1 MNLLAGTNSD
11 VGWELPE
18 CLDATAPGPPISFR
32 WWHIRLCGRTN
43 RCTIE
48 SRGIATATCGFTPRV
63 GALLHS
69 ETTDSSR
76 IGVRRAEGLH
86 MRSKF
91 KRILAVIGLTGL
103 LAAPAGAAWAEDPV
117 TIPSGTN
124 IVDNASVL
132 GGRKAEVQEAITK
145 LLEDHKYN
153 LYVVTV
159 DSFTN
164 PTDPAAW
171 AQEVATNKG
180 MGRADAILAIAEEG
194 KFYFALN
201 STSSIKSKQSAIS
214 QNAVTAN
221 LAGGKKDYAQ
231 AAIDTAAAI
240 GDAAGGGSG
249 NVPSE
254 NGAGT
259 AILVGTGVLAA
270 GGAGAYLYLRN
281 KRKKAGQASSA
292 SYGPQGAELDPLAS
306 LSVEELR
313 RKSGSL
319 LIEADDA
326 IKSSEQELMFAQ
338 AQYGDSAVG
347 NFTKALEEAKGHMS
361 ESFKLQQQLDDHIP
375 DTEEQQRSWLGE
387 IIRRSEAALASL
399 QEQKADFDS
408 LRELEKNAP
417 QALAT
422 VKAGAREA
430 DAKIANAEQSLTTLR
445 SKYADSALVQVAD
458 NITQAKERL
467 AFVQN
472 ATATAEQKLAEGE
485 ASLAAVAVRAS
496 EESLHQTNVLL
507 DAISKVS
514 TSLDEARN
522 GLEAAVVDTSQDLAQ
537 ARAMIQS
544 GAHPELAGPVAGVE
558 SALGQVKAEIQG
570 GKIDPIATLQRVETA
585 HQALDQALTGIRDQ
599 QEQARRAQASLQQT
613 IMSAQAQISAT
624 SDYITARRGGVGTEA
639 RTRLAESQR
648 NLDYALSIS
657 RNDPVTAL
665 TYAQQA
671 HALAAQAAHLAQA
684 DVDNFGGY
692 ANQGYG
698 GGGMFG
704 GGGGG
709 GLGGAILGGILINSI
724 LNGGSGGG
732 WGGGHSDGGGW
743 GGDGGG
749 GGDFGGGDFGGGDS
763 GSF

>member
-1 MNLLAGTNSD
+1 
-11 VGWELPE
+11 
-18 CLDATAPGPPISFR
+18 
-32 WWHIRLCGRTN
+32 
-43 RCTIE
+43 
-48 SRGIATATCGFTPRV
+48 
-63 GALLHS
+63 
-69 ETTDSSR
+69 
-76 IGVRRAEGLH
+76 

-103 LAAPAGAAWAEDPV
+103 LAVPAGAAWAEDPV

-124 IVDNASVL
+124 IVDNANVL
-132 GGRKAEVQEAITK
+132 GSRKGEVQDAIAK
-145 LLEDHKYN
+145 LLKDEKYN

-159 DSFTN
+159 NTFTN
-164 PTDPAAW
+164 PTLPADW
-171 AQEVATNKG
+171 AAAVAKNKG
-180 MGRADAILAIAEEG
+180 MGRSDAILAIAKDDG
-194 KFYFALN
+194 KFSFVLN
-201 STSSIKSKQSAIS
+201 SASPIKSKQGAIS

-221 LAGGKKDYAQ
+221 LAGGKKDFAQ
-231 AAIDTAAAI
+231 AAIDTALAI

-249 NVPSE
+249 NVPSD

-259 AILVGTGVLAA
+259 SVLVGTGVVIA
-270 GGAGAYLYLRN
+270 GGAGAYLYFRN
-281 KRKKAGQASSA
+281 KRKKAAQASSA
-292 SYGPQGAELDPLAS
+292 GYGPQGAELDPLAS

-313 RKSGSL
+313 RRSGSL

-326 IKSSEQELMFAQ
+326 IKSSEQELGFAQ
-338 AQYGDSAVG
+338 AQYGDAAVG
-347 NFTKALEEAKGHMS
+347 NFTKALADAKAHMT

-375 DTEEQQRSWLGE
+375 DTEEQQRSWYGE
-387 IIRRSEAALASL
+387 IIRRSEAALGSL

-417 QALAT
+417 QALAA
-422 VKAGAREA
+422 VSAGAREA
-430 DAKIANAEQSLTTLR
+430 EAKIATAEQSLTALR
-445 SKYADSALVQVAD
+445 AKYADSALVQVAD

-472 ATATAEQKLAEGE
+472 ATATAQEKLTAGEG
-485 ASLAAVAVRAS
+485 SLAAVAVRAS

-507 DAISKVS
+507 DAITKVS
-514 TSLDEARN
+514 ASLDEARN
-522 GLEAAVVDTSQDLAQ
+522 GLESAVVDTSQDLAQ
-537 ARAMIQS
+537 AKAMIQS
-544 GAHPELAGPVAGVE
+544 GEHPELAGPVAGVE
-558 SALGQVKAEIQG
+558 AALGQVKAEIQG

-585 HQALDQALTGIRDQ
+585 HQALDQSLTGIRNQ
-599 QEQARRAQASLQQT
+599 QDQARRAQASLQQT

-639 RTRLAESQR
+639 RTRLAEAQR

-671 HALAAQAAHLAQA
+671 HALAAQAAQLAQA

-692 ANQGYG
+692 ANQGFG

-704 GGGGG
+704 GRGGGGG
-709 GLGGAILGGILINSI
+709 GLGGAILGGILINPI
-724 LNGGSGGG
+724 LMGGGGG

-743 GGDGGG
+743 GDGGGFG

>member
-1 MNLLAGTNSD
+1 
-11 VGWELPE
+11 
-18 CLDATAPGPPISFR
+18 
-32 WWHIRLCGRTN
+32 
-43 RCTIE
+43 
-48 SRGIATATCGFTPRV
+48 
-63 GALLHS
+63 
-69 ETTDSSR
+69 
-76 IGVRRAEGLH
+76 

-103 LAAPAGAAWAEDPV
+103 LAVPAGAAWAEPPV
-117 TIPSGTN
+117 SIPSGTN
-124 IVDNASVL
+124 IVDNANVL
-132 GGRKAEVQEAITK
+132 GGRKGEVQNAIQT
-145 LLEDHKYN
+145 LLKDHKYN

-159 DSFTN
+159 NSFDN
-164 PTDPAAW
+164 PSKPEDWGKA
-171 AQEVATNKG
+171 VATQKS
-180 MGRADAILAIAEEG
+180 MGKADVLLAISTAG
-194 KFYFALN
+194 QFYFA
-201 STSSIKSKQSAIS
+201 TDASSAIRSKQSNIS

-249 NVPSE
+249 NVPSG
-254 NGAGT
+254 NGAG
-259 AILVGTGVLAA
+259 ASVLVGTGVVVA
-270 GGAGAYLYLRN
+270 GGAGAYLYFRN
-281 KRKKAGQASSA
+281 KRKKAAQASSA

-306 LSVEELR
+306 LSIEELR
-313 RKSGSL
+313 LKSGPL
-319 LIEADDA
+319 IIEADDA
-326 IKSSEQELMFAQ
+326 IKSSEQELGFAQ
-338 AQYGDSAVG
+338 AQYGDAAVG
-347 NFTKALEEAKGHMS
+347 NFTKALAEAKAHMS

-375 DTEEQQRSWLGE
+375 DTEEQQRSWYGE

-417 QALAT
+417 QALAA
-422 VKAGAREA
+422 VSAGAREA
-430 DAKIANAEQSLTTLR
+430 DAKIATAEQSLTALR
-445 SKYADSALVQVAD
+445 AKYADSALVQVAD

-472 ATATAEQKLAEGE
+472 ATATAEEKLTAGEG
-485 ASLAAVAVRAS
+485 SLAAVAVRAS

-507 DAISKVS
+507 DAIAKVS
-514 TSLDEARN
+514 ASLDEARN
-522 GLEAAVVDTSQDLAQ
+522 GLEAAVVETSQDLAQ

-544 GAHPELAGPVAGVE
+544 GEHPELAGPVAGVE
-558 SALGQVKAEIQG
+558 AALGQVKAEIQG

-585 HQALDQALTGIRDQ
+585 HQALDQSLTGIRNQ
-599 QEQARRAQASLQQT
+599 QDQARRAQASLQQT

-671 HALAAQAAHLAQA
+671 HALAAQAAQLAQS

-692 ANQGYG
+692 ANQGF

-704 GGGGG
+704 GRGGGG

-724 LNGGSGGG
+724 LNGGGGGG

-743 GGDGGG
+743 GDGGGFG

>member
-1 MNLLAGTNSD
+1 MLSVTAGSAWT
-11 VGWELPE
+11 
-18 CLDATAPGPPISFR
+18 
-32 WWHIRLCGRTN
+32 GRG
-43 RCTIE
+43 
-48 SRGIATATCGFTPRV
+48 S
-63 GALLHS
+63 
-69 ETTDSSR
+69 
-76 IGVRRAEGLH
+76 AEGLH
-86 MRSKF
+86 MRSNY
-91 KRILAVIGLTGL
+91 RRVLAVIGLAGL
-103 LAAPAGAAWAEDPV
+103 LALPATAAWAEPPV
-117 TIPSGTN
+117 PIPSGQN
-124 IVDNASVL
+124 IVDNAKVL
-132 GGRKAEVQEAITK
+132 GGREGEVREAIKK

-159 DSFTN
+159 SSFE
-164 PTDPAAW
+164 DPSDPKAW
-171 AQEVATNKG
+171 GKRVAEQKQ
-180 MGRADAILAIAEEG
+180 MGKADVLLAISTAG
-194 KFYFALN
+194 QYYF
-201 STSSIKSKQSAIS
+201 SPDSGSAIYPKTS
-214 QNAVTAN
+214 NITQNAIAVN
-221 LAGGKKDYAQ
+221 LGAGKKDYAQ
-231 AAIDTAAAI
+231 AAIDTARAV

-249 NVPSE
+249 TVPSGD
-254 NGAGT
+254 GAGT
-259 AILVGTGVLAA
+259 AVLVGTGVVAA
-270 GGAGAYLYLRN
+270 GGVGTYLYLRN
-281 KRKKAGQASSA
+281 RRKKASQASSA

-306 LSVEELR
+306 LTVEELR

-326 IKSSEQELMFAQ
+326 IKSSEQELGFAE
-338 AQYGDSAVG
+338 AQYGESAVG
-347 NFTKALEEAKGHMS
+347 NFTKALQDAKGHMS

-375 DTEEQQRSWLGE
+375 DTEEQQRTWLGE

-399 QEQKADFDS
+399 REQKADFDS
-408 LRELEKNAP
+408 LRELEKTAP
-417 QALAT
+417 QALAA
-422 VKAGAREA
+422 VNAGAREA
-430 DAKIANAEQSLTTLR
+430 EAKIANSEQTLAGLR
-445 SKYADSALVQVAD
+445 AKYADSALVQVSD

-472 ATATAEQKLAEGE
+472 ATETAQEKLGVGEG
-485 ASLAAVAVRAS
+485 SLAAVAVRAA
-496 EESLHQTNVLL
+496 EEGLHQTNVLI

-514 TSLDEARN
+514 GSLDEARN
-522 GLEAAVVDTSQDLAQ
+522 GLEAAVVDISQDLAQ
-537 ARAMIQS
+537 AKAMIQQ
-544 GAHPELAGPVAGVE
+544 GAHSELAGPVARVE
-558 SALGQVKAEIQG
+558 ASLAQVKEEIQG
-570 GKIDPIATLQRVETA
+570 GKIDPIATLERVEAA
-585 HQALDQALTGIRDQ
+585 HQSLDQSLSGIRDQ

-639 RTRLAESQR
+639 RTRLAEAQR

-671 HALAAQAAHLAQA
+671 HALAAQAAQLAQT
-684 DVDNFGGY
+684 DVDHFGGY

-724 LNGGSGGG
+724 LNGGGGG

-743 GGDGGG
+743 GGDSG

>member
-1 MNLLAGTNSD
+1 
-11 VGWELPE
+11 
-18 CLDATAPGPPISFR
+18 
-32 WWHIRLCGRTN
+32 
-43 RCTIE
+43 
-48 SRGIATATCGFTPRV
+48 
-63 GALLHS
+63 
-69 ETTDSSR
+69 
-76 IGVRRAEGLH
+76 

-103 LAAPAGAAWAEDPV
+103 LAVPAAAAWAEDPV
-117 TIPSGTN
+117 TLDPASK
-124 IVDNASVL
+124 IVDSAGVL
-132 GGRKAEVQEAITK
+132 GSQKGEVQEAIKK
-145 LLEDHKYN
+145 LGTDHATV
-153 LYVVTV
+153 LHVVTV
-159 DSFTN
+159 KRFEN
-164 PTDPAAW
+164 PADREAWTDAVAEKASLGPNALIFA
-171 AQEVATNKG
+171 VATDTRQYVLNKG
-180 MGRADAILAIAEEG
+180 GSKITAAQLE
-194 KFYFALN
+194 N
-201 STSSIKSKQSAIS
+201 VKSKAIGP
-214 QNAVTAN
+214 QLAN
-221 LAGGKKDYAQ
+221 DNYAQ
-231 AAIDTAAAI
+231 AAINAAAAI

-249 NVPSE
+249 NVPSGD
-254 NGAGT
+254 GAG
-259 AILVGTGVLAA
+259 AAVLVGTGVVAA
-270 GGAGAYLYLRN
+270 GGAGAYLYFRN
-281 KRKKAGQASSA
+281 KRKKAAAQASSA
-292 SYGPQGAELDPLAS
+292 SYGPQGAEVDPLVS

-347 NFTKALEEAKGHMS
+347 NFTKALEEAKGHMT

-375 DTEEQQRSWLGE
+375 DTEEQQRTWLGE

-417 QALAT
+417 RALAA
-422 VKAGAREA
+422 VNVGAREA
-430 DAKIANAEQSLTTLR
+430 DSKISSAEQSLTALR
-445 SKYADSALVQVAD
+445 AKYAESALAQVSD
-458 NITQAKERL
+458 NILQAKERL

-472 ATATAEQKLAEGE
+472 ASATAEQKLAEGE
-485 ASLAAVAVRAS
+485 GSLAAVAVRAA
-496 EESLHQTNVLL
+496 EESLHQTNVLI
-507 DAISKVS
+507 DAIAKVS
-514 TSLDEARN
+514 SSLDEARS

-544 GAHPELAGPVAGVE
+544 GAHPELAGPVAAVE
-558 SALGQVKAEIQG
+558 AALAQVKSEIQG

-585 HQALDQALTGIRDQ
+585 HQSLDQSLSGIRDQ

-648 NLDYALSIS
+648 NLDYALSIA
-657 RNDPVTAL
+657 RTDPVTAL

-671 HALAAQAAHLAQA
+671 HALAAQAAQLAQA
-684 DVDNFGGY
+684 DVDHFDGY

-698 GGGMFG
+698 RGGMF

-724 LNGGSGGG
+724 LNGGGGGG

-743 GGDGGG
+743 GGGDFGGGGDVGGWGGDSGG
-749 GGDFGGGDFGGGDS
+749 GGDF
-763 GSF
+763 

>member
-1 MNLLAGTNSD
+1 
-11 VGWELPE
+11 
-18 CLDATAPGPPISFR
+18 
-32 WWHIRLCGRTN
+32 
-43 RCTIE
+43 
-48 SRGIATATCGFTPRV
+48 
-63 GALLHS
+63 
-69 ETTDSSR
+69 
-76 IGVRRAEGLH
+76 

-103 LAAPAGAAWAEDPV
+103 LAVPAGAAWAEDPV
-117 TIPSGTN
+117 TLDPATK
-124 IVDNASVL
+124 IVDSAGVL
-132 GGRKAEVQEAITK
+132 GGDKSEVEAAIKK
-145 LLEDHKYN
+145 LGTDHATV
-153 LYVVTV
+153 LHVVTV
-159 DSFTN
+159 KKFEN
-164 PTDPAAW
+164 PTDREAW
-171 AQEVATNKG
+171 TDEVAKKAGLGPNALILAVATDTRQYILNKG
-180 MGRADAILAIAEEG
+180 GSKITAAQVE
-194 KFYFALN
+194 N
-201 STSSIKSKQSAIS
+201 IKSSAIGP
-214 QNAVTAN
+214 QLAN
-221 LAGGKKDYAQ
+221 GDYAQ
-231 AAIDTAAAI
+231 AAVNAAEAI

-249 NVPSE
+249 NLPSG

-259 AILVGTGVLAA
+259 AVLVGTGVVAA
-270 GGAGAYLYLRN
+270 GGAGAYLYFRN
-281 KRKKAGQASSA
+281 KRKKAAGQAA
-292 SYGPQGAELDPLAS
+292 TGSYGPQGAELDPLAS

-347 NFTKALEEAKGHMS
+347 NFTKALDEAKGHMT

-375 DTEEQQRSWLGE
+375 DTEEQQRTWLGE

-417 QALAT
+417 QALAA
-422 VKAGAREA
+422 VNAGAREA
-430 DAKIANAEQSLTTLR
+430 DAKIASAEQSLGTLR
-445 SKYADSALVQVAD
+445 AKYAESALTQVSD
-458 NITQAKERL
+458 NILQAKERL

-472 ATATAEQKLAEGE
+472 ATATAQQKLGEGE
-485 ASLAAVAVRAS
+485 GSLAAVAVRAA

-514 TSLDEARN
+514 SNLDEARN
-522 GLEAAVVDTSQDLAQ
+522 SLEAAVADTSQDLAQ
-537 ARAMIQS
+537 ARAIIQS

-558 SALGQVKAEIQG
+558 AALGQVKAEMQG

-585 HQALDQALTGIRDQ
+585 HQSLDQALTGIRDQ

-648 NLDYALSIS
+648 NLDYALSIA
-657 RNDPVTAL
+657 RTDPVTAL

-671 HALAAQAAHLAQA
+671 HALAAQAAQLAQA
-684 DVDNFGGY
+684 DVDHFDGY

-698 GGGMFG
+698 RGGMFG

-724 LNGGSGGG
+724 LNGGGGGG

-743 GGDGGG
+743 GGDSGGFGGDMGGWGGDSGG
-749 GGDFGGGDFGGGDS
+749 GGDF
-763 GSF
+763 

>member
-1 MNLLAGTNSD
+1 
-11 VGWELPE
+11 
-18 CLDATAPGPPISFR
+18 
-32 WWHIRLCGRTN
+32 
-43 RCTIE
+43 
-48 SRGIATATCGFTPRV
+48 
-63 GALLHS
+63 
-69 ETTDSSR
+69 
-76 IGVRRAEGLH
+76 

-103 LAAPAGAAWAEDPV
+103 LAVPAGAAWAEDPV

-124 IVDNASVL
+124 IVDNAKVL
-132 GGRKAEVQEAITK
+132 GGRTGEVQEAISK
-145 LLEDHKYN
+145 LLKDDKYN

-159 DSFTN
+159 DRFTN
-164 PTDPAAW
+164 PTVPADW
-171 AQEVATNKG
+171 AAAAATKKG
-180 MGRADAILAIAEEG
+180 MGRSDAILAIAKEDG
-194 KFYFALN
+194 KFSFVLN
-201 STSSIKSKQSAIS
+201 SASPIKSKQGAIS

-221 LAGGKKDYAQ
+221 LAGGNPDFAQ

-240 GDAAGGGSG
+240 GDAARGGSG

-254 NGAGT
+254 NGAG
-259 AILVGTGVLAA
+259 AAVLVGTGVVAA
-270 GGAGAYLYLRN
+270 GGAGAYLYFRN
-281 KRKKAGQASSA
+281 KRKKAAAQASSA
-292 SYGPQGAELDPLAS
+292 SYGPQGAEVDPLAS
-306 LSVEELR
+306 HTIEELR

-347 NFTKALEEAKGHMS
+347 NFTKALDEAKGHMT

-375 DTEEQQRSWLGE
+375 DTEEQQRAWLGE

-417 QALAT
+417 RALAA
-422 VKAGAREA
+422 VNAGAREA
-430 DAKIANAEQSLTTLR
+430 DAKIASAEQSLMALR
-445 SKYADSALVQVAD
+445 GKYAESALTQVSD
-458 NITQAKERL
+458 NILQAKERL

-472 ATATAEQKLAEGE
+472 ASVTAEQKLGEGE
-485 ASLAAVAVRAS
+485 GSLAAVAVRAA

-507 DAISKVS
+507 DAISKRS
-514 TSLDEARN
+514 SSLDEARN

-544 GAHPELAGPVAGVE
+544 GTHSELAGPVAAVE
-558 SALGQVKAEIQG
+558 AALAQVKAEIQG

-585 HQALDQALTGIRDQ
+585 HQSLDQALSGVRDQ

-648 NLDYALSIS
+648 NLDYALSIA
-657 RNDPVTAL
+657 RTDPVTAL

-671 HALAAQAAHLAQA
+671 HALAAQAAQLAQA
-684 DVDNFGGY
+684 DVDHFDGY

-698 GGGMFG
+698 RGGMFG

-724 LNGGSGGG
+724 LNGGGGGG
-732 WGGGHSDGGGW
+732 WGGGHSDGGG
-743 GGDGGG
+743 DFG

>member
-1 MNLLAGTNSD
+1 MLK
-11 VGWELPE
+11 
-18 CLDATAPGPPISFR
+18 
-32 WWHIRLCGRTN
+32 
-43 RCTIE
+43 
-48 SRGIATATCGFTPRV
+48 RV
-63 GALLHS
+63 
-69 ETTDSSR
+69 
-76 IGVRRAEGLH
+76 
-86 MRSKF
+86 
-91 KRILAVIGLTGL
+91 LAVIGLTGM
-103 LAAPAGAAWAEDPV
+103 LAFPAAAAWAEDPV
-117 TIPSGTN
+117 PIPSGQN
-124 IVDNASVL
+124 IVDKANVL
-132 GGRKAEVQEAITK
+132 GSRKGEVQDAIQK
-145 LLEDHKYN
+145 LLKDHKYN

-159 DSFTN
+159 NSFEN
-164 PTDPAAW
+164 PAKPADWGKA
-171 AQEVATNKG
+171 VAEQKG
-180 MGRADAILAIAEEG
+180 MGRADVLLAISTAG
-194 KFYFALN
+194 QYYFAPN
-201 STSSIKSKQSAIS
+201 SASAIASKAGAIS
-214 QNAVTAN
+214 QNAVAAN

-231 AAIDTAAAI
+231 AAIDTAAAV

-249 NVPSE
+249 TVPSGG
-254 NGAGT
+254 GAGT
-259 AILVGTGVLAA
+259 AVLVGAGVLAA
-270 GGAGAYLYLRN
+270 GGAGTYLYLRN
-281 KRKKAGQASSA
+281 RRKKAQASSA

-306 LSVEELR
+306 LSVDELR
-313 RKSGSL
+313 KKSGSL

-326 IKSSEQELMFAQ
+326 IKSSEQELGFAE
-338 AQYGDSAVG
+338 AQYGESAVG
-347 NFTKALEEAKGHMS
+347 NFTRALQEAKGHMS

-387 IIRRSEAALASL
+387 IIRRSEAALSSL

-417 QALAT
+417 QALAA
-422 VKAGAREA
+422 VNAEAVDA
-430 DAKIANAEQSLTTLR
+430 DAKIAKAEQTLAELR
-445 SKYADSALVQVAD
+445 GKYADSALVQVAD

-472 ATATAEQKLAEGE
+472 AGATAHEKLETGEG
-485 ASLAAVAVRAS
+485 SLAAVAVRAA

-507 DAISKVS
+507 GAISKVAG
-514 TSLDEARN
+514 SLDEARQ
-522 GLEAAVVDTSQDLAQ
+522 GLESAVVDTSQDLAQ
-537 ARAMIQS
+537 AKAMIQT
-544 GAHPELAGPVAGVE
+544 GEHPELSGPVAGVE
-558 SALGQVKAEIQG
+558 AALAQVKSEIQG
-570 GKIDPIATLQRVETA
+570 GRIDPIATLERVESA
-585 HQALDQALTGIRDQ
+585 HRTLDQALSGIRDQ

-639 RTRLAESQR
+639 RTRLAEAQR

-671 HALAAQAAHLAQA
+671 HALAAQAAQLAQS
-684 DVDNFGGY
+684 DVDSFGGY

-698 GGGMFG
+698 RNSMFG

-732 WGGGHSDGGGW
+732 WGGGHSDGGDGGGW
-743 GGDGGG
+743 GGDSGGGFG

>member
-1 MNLLAGTNSD
+1 MLK
-11 VGWELPE
+11 
-18 CLDATAPGPPISFR
+18 
-32 WWHIRLCGRTN
+32 
-43 RCTIE
+43 
-48 SRGIATATCGFTPRV
+48 RV
-63 GALLHS
+63 
-69 ETTDSSR
+69 
-76 IGVRRAEGLH
+76 
-86 MRSKF
+86 
-91 KRILAVIGLTGL
+91 LAVIGLTAM
-103 LAAPAGAAWAEDPV
+103 LAAPAAAAWAEDPV
-117 TIPSGTN
+117 TIPSGQN
-124 IVDNASVL
+124 IVDDANVL
-132 GGRKAEVQEAITK
+132 GSRKGEVEDSIQK
-145 LLEDHKYN
+145 LLKDHKYN

-159 DSFTN
+159 KSFEN
-164 PTDPAAW
+164 PADGKSWGQA
-171 AQEVATNKG
+171 VATKKG
-180 MGRADAILAIAEEG
+180 MGRADVLLAISTDG
-194 KFYFALN
+194 HYYFAPN
-201 STSSIKSKQSAIS
+201 SASSIASKTGNIT
-214 QNAVTAN
+214 QNAIAAN
-221 LAGGKKDYAQ
+221 LGGGKRDFAQ
-231 AAIDTAAAI
+231 AAIDTAGAI

-249 NVPSE
+249 TVPSGA
-254 NGAGT
+254 GAGT
-259 AILVGTGVLAA
+259 AVLVGAGVVAA
-270 GGAGAYLYLRN
+270 GGAGTYLYLRN
-281 KRKKAGQASSA
+281 RRKKAGQASSA
-292 SYGPQGAELDPLAS
+292 SYGPQGAELDPLAGMS
-306 LSVEELR
+306 IEDLR

-326 IKSSEQELMFAQ
+326 IKSSEQELGFAE
-338 AQYGDSAVG
+338 AQYGEAAVG
-347 NFTKALEEAKGHMS
+347 NFTKALQEAKAHMS

-417 QALAT
+417 QALAA
-422 VKAGAREA
+422 VDAGAADA
-430 DAKIANAEQSLTTLR
+430 DAKIARADLTLAELR
-445 SKYADSALVQVAD
+445 GKYADSALAQVSD
-458 NITQAKERL
+458 NIGQAKERL

-472 ATATAEQKLAEGE
+472 ASAAAREKLAGGEG
-485 ASLAAVAVRAS
+485 SLAAVAVRAS

-507 DAISKVS
+507 DAISKVAGNLES
-514 TSLDEARN
+514 ARQ
-522 GLEAAVVDTSQDLAQ
+522 GLKSAVVDTSQDLAQ

-544 GAHPELAGPVAGVE
+544 GAHPELEGPVAGVE
-558 SALGQVKAEIQG
+558 AALARVKSEIQS
-570 GKIDPIATLQRVETA
+570 GKIDPIATLERVESA
-585 HQALDQALTGIRDQ
+585 HQALDQALGGIRDQ

-639 RTRLAESQR
+639 RTRLAEAQR

-671 HALAAQAAHLAQA
+671 HALAAQAAQLAQS
-684 DVDNFGGY
+684 DVDSFGY

-698 GGGMFG
+698 QGYGRGGMFG

-732 WGGGHSDGGGW
+732 WGGGHGDGGGW
-743 GGDGGG
+743 GGDSGGFGGDFG

>member
-1 MNLLAGTNSD
+1 
-11 VGWELPE
+11 
-18 CLDATAPGPPISFR
+18 
-32 WWHIRLCGRTN
+32 
-43 RCTIE
+43 
-48 SRGIATATCGFTPRV
+48 
-63 GALLHS
+63 
-69 ETTDSSR
+69 
-76 IGVRRAEGLH
+76 

-103 LAAPAGAAWAEDPV
+103 LAVPAGAAWAEDPV
-117 TIPSGTN
+117 PIPSGQN
-124 IVDNASVL
+124 VVDNANVL
-132 GGRKAEVQEAITK
+132 GSRKGEVQEAIQK
-145 LLEDHKYN
+145 LLKDDKYN

-159 DSFTN
+159 DRFTN
-164 PTDPAAW
+164 PTVPAEW
-171 AQEVATNKG
+171 AAAVATKKG
-180 MGRADAILAIAEEG
+180 MGRSDAILAIAKDDG
-194 KFYFALN
+194 KFSFVLN
-201 STSSIKSKQSAIS
+201 SASPIKSKQGAIS

-221 LAGGKKDYAQ
+221 LAGGNPDFAQ

-240 GDAAGGGSG
+240 GDAARGGSG
-249 NVPSE
+249 DVPSGD
-254 NGAGT
+254 GAG
-259 AILVGTGVLAA
+259 AAVLVGTGVVAA
-270 GGAGAYLYLRN
+270 GGAGAYLYFRN
-281 KRKKAGQASSA
+281 RRKKAAAAQSSSA
-292 SYGPQGAELDPLAS
+292 SYGPQGGEVDPLAS

-347 NFTKALEEAKGHMS
+347 NFTKALDEAKAHMT

-375 DTEEQQRSWLGE
+375 DTEEQQRTWLGE

-417 QALAT
+417 QALAR
-422 VKAGAREA
+422 VNAGAREA
-430 DAKIANAEQSLTTLR
+430 DAKISSAEASLTALR
-445 SKYADSALVQVAD
+445 AKYAETALAQVSD
-458 NITQAKERL
+458 NILQAKERL

-472 ATATAEQKLAEGE
+472 ASVTAEQKLGEGE
-485 ASLAAVAVRAS
+485 GSMAAVAVRAA

-514 TSLDEARN
+514 SSLDEARN
-522 GLEAAVVDTSQDLAQ
+522 GLESAVVDTSQDLAQ

-558 SALGQVKAEIQG
+558 ATLAQVKSDIQG

-585 HQALDQALTGIRDQ
+585 HQSLDQALSGIRDQ
-599 QEQARRAQASLQQT
+599 QEQSRRAQASLQQT

-648 NLDYALSIS
+648 NLDYALSIA
-657 RNDPVTAL
+657 RTDPVTAL

-671 HALAAQAAHLAQA
+671 HALAAQAAQLAQA
-684 DVDNFGGY
+684 DVDHFDGY

-698 GGGMFG
+698 RGGMFG

-724 LNGGSGGG
+724 LNGGGGGG

-743 GGDGGG
+743 GGGGG

>member
-1 MNLLAGTNSD
+1 
-11 VGWELPE
+11 
-18 CLDATAPGPPISFR
+18 
-32 WWHIRLCGRTN
+32 
-43 RCTIE
+43 
-48 SRGIATATCGFTPRV
+48 
-63 GALLHS
+63 
-69 ETTDSSR
+69 
-76 IGVRRAEGLH
+76 
-86 MRSKF
+86 MRSNF
-91 KRILAVIGLTGL
+91 KRLLAVIGLAGL
-103 LAAPAGAAWAEDPV
+103 LAVPATSAWANDPV

-124 IVDNASVL
+124 IVDNANVL
-132 GGRKAEVQEAITK
+132 GGRKAEVQEAIQK
-145 LLEDHKYN
+145 LLKDHKYN

-164 PTDPAAW
+164 PADPAAW
-171 AQEVATNKG
+171 AQEVATKKS
-180 MGRADAILAIAEEG
+180 MGRADAVLAIATEG
-194 KFYFALN
+194 KFSFTLN
-201 STSSIKSKQSAIS
+201 SASPIKSKQSNIS

-231 AAIDTAAAI
+231 AAIDTAGAI

-249 NVPSE
+249 NVPSGD
-254 NGAGT
+254 GAG
-259 AILVGTGVLAA
+259 AAVLVGTGVVVA

-281 KRKKAGQASSA
+281 RRKKAAVASSA

-306 LSVEELR
+306 LSVDELR
-313 RKSGSL
+313 KKSGSL
-319 LIEADDA
+319 LIEADNA
-326 IKSSEQELMFAQ
+326 INSSEQELGFAQ
-338 AQYGDSAVG
+338 AQYGDAAVG
-347 NFTKALEEAKGHMS
+347 NFTKALQEAKGHMS

-417 QALAT
+417 QALAA
-422 VKAGAREA
+422 VNAGAQEA
-430 DAKIANAEQSLTTLR
+430 DARIATAEQTLTTLR
-445 SKYADSALVQVAD
+445 AKYADSALVQVSD
-458 NITQAKERL
+458 NIGQAKERL

-472 ATATAEQKLAEGE
+472 ASSTARDKLAAGEG
-485 ASLAAVAVRAS
+485 SLAAVAVRAA
-496 EESLHQTNVLL
+496 EESLHQTKVLL
-507 DAISKVS
+507 EAITKVS
-514 TSLDEARN
+514 GNLDEARN
-522 GLEAAVVDTSQDLAQ
+522 SLEAAVVDTSQDLAQ
-537 ARAMIQS
+537 AKAMIQS

-558 SALGQVKAEIQG
+558 AALAQVKAEIQG
-570 GKIDPIATLQRVETA
+570 GKIDPIATLERVETA
-585 HQALDQALTGIRDQ
+585 HQSLDQSLTGIRDQ

-639 RTRLAESQR
+639 RTRLAEAQR

-671 HALAAQAAHLAQA
+671 HALAAQAAQLAQG
-684 DVDNFGGY
+684 DVDSFGY

-698 GGGMFG
+698 RGGMFG

-743 GGDGGG
+743 GGGDFGGG

>member
-1 MNLLAGTNSD
+1 
-11 VGWELPE
+11 
-18 CLDATAPGPPISFR
+18 
-32 WWHIRLCGRTN
+32 
-43 RCTIE
+43 
-48 SRGIATATCGFTPRV
+48 
-63 GALLHS
+63 
-69 ETTDSSR
+69 
-76 IGVRRAEGLH
+76 
-86 MRSKF
+86 MRSML
-91 KRILAVIGLTGL
+91 KRVLAVIGLTGM
-103 LAAPAGAAWAEDPV
+103 LAFPAAAAWAEDPV
-117 TIPSGTN
+117 TIPSGQN
-124 IVDNASVL
+124 IVDDANVL
-132 GGRKAEVQEAITK
+132 GSRKGEVQDAIQK
-145 LLEDHKYN
+145 LLKDHKYN

-159 DSFTN
+159 KSFEN
-164 PTDPAAW
+164 PSKPADWGKA
-171 AQEVATNKG
+171 VAEQKG
-180 MGRADAILAIAEEG
+180 MGRADVLLAISTAG
-194 KFYFALN
+194 QYYFAPN
-201 STSSIKSKQSAIS
+201 SASAIASKTGAIS
-214 QNAVTAN
+214 QNAVAAN
-221 LAGGKKDYAQ
+221 LAGGKKDYVQ
-231 AAIDTAAAI
+231 AAIDTAAAV

-249 NVPSE
+249 TVPSGG
-254 NGAGT
+254 GAGT
-259 AILVGTGVLAA
+259 AVLVGAGVLAA
-270 GGAGAYLYLRN
+270 GGAGTYLYLRN
-281 KRKKAGQASSA
+281 RRKKAAASSA

-306 LSVEELR
+306 LSVDELR

-326 IKSSEQELMFAQ
+326 IKSSEQELGFAE
-338 AQYGDSAVG
+338 AQYGESAVG
-347 NFTKALEEAKGHMS
+347 NFTRALQEAKGHMS

-375 DTEEQQRSWLGE
+375 DTVDQQRSWLGE

-417 QALAT
+417 QALAA
-422 VKAGAREA
+422 VNAGAIDA
-430 DAKIANAEQSLTTLR
+430 DAKIAKADQTLAELR
-445 SKYADSALVQVAD
+445 GKYAESALVQVAD

-472 ATATAEQKLAEGE
+472 ASSTARQKLGNGEG
-485 ASLAAVAVRAS
+485 SLAAVAVRAA

-507 DAISKVS
+507 DAISKVAG
-514 TSLDEARN
+514 SLDEARQ
-522 GLEAAVVDTSQDLAQ
+522 GLESAVVDTSQDLAQ
-537 ARAMIQS
+537 ARAMIQT
-544 GAHPELAGPVAGVE
+544 GAHPELSGPVAGVE
-558 SALGQVKAEIQG
+558 AALAQVKSEIQG
-570 GKIDPIATLQRVETA
+570 GKIDPTATLERVETA
-585 HQALDQALTGIRDQ
+585 HRSLDQALSGIRDQ

-639 RTRLAESQR
+639 RTRLAEAQR

-671 HALAAQAAHLAQA
+671 HALAAQAAQLAQS
-684 DVDNFGGY
+684 DVDSFGGY

-698 GGGMFG
+698 RSGMFG

-743 GGDGGG
+743 GGDSGGGFG

>member
-1 MNLLAGTNSD
+1 
-11 VGWELPE
+11 
-18 CLDATAPGPPISFR
+18 
-32 WWHIRLCGRTN
+32 
-43 RCTIE
+43 
-48 SRGIATATCGFTPRV
+48 
-63 GALLHS
+63 
-69 ETTDSSR
+69 
-76 IGVRRAEGLH
+76 

-91 KRILAVIGLTGL
+91 IRILAVIGLAGL
-103 LAAPAGAAWAEDPV
+103 LAVPAGAASAEPPV

-124 IVDNASVL
+124 VVDNANVL
-132 GGRKAEVQEAITK
+132 GSRKGEVQEAVQK
-145 LLEDHKYN
+145 LLKDHKYN

-159 DSFTN
+159 KSFEN
-164 PTDPAAW
+164 PADPAAW
-171 AQEVATNKG
+171 GQEVAKAKG
-180 MGRADAILAIAEEG
+180 MGRADVILAIATDQG
-194 KFYFALN
+194 RYYFAPN
-201 STSSIKSKQSAIS
+201 SGSSIYSKRSNIS
-214 QNAVTAN
+214 QNAIAAN
-221 LAGGKKDYAQ
+221 LGAGKRDFAQ
-231 AAIDTAAAI
+231 AAIDTAAAV

-249 NVPSE
+249 NVPS
-254 NGAGT
+254 GAG
-259 AILVGTGVLAA
+259 AGAAVLVGTGAVAA
-270 GGAGAYLYLRN
+270 GGAGTYLYFRN
-281 KRKKAGQASSA
+281 KRRKAAATQASSA
-292 SYGPQGAELDPLAS
+292 SYGPQGAEVDPLAS
-306 LSVEELR
+306 HTIEELR

-347 NFTKALEEAKGHMS
+347 NFTKALDEAKGHMT

-375 DTEEQQRSWLGE
+375 DTEEQQRAWLGE

-417 QALAT
+417 RALAA
-422 VKAGAREA
+422 VNAGAREA
-430 DAKIANAEQSLTTLR
+430 DAKISSAEQSLTALR
-445 SKYADSALVQVAD
+445 SKYAESALAQVSD
-458 NITQAKERL
+458 NILQAKERL

-472 ATATAEQKLAEGE
+472 ASATAEQKLGEGE
-485 ASLAAVAVRAS
+485 GSLAAVAVRAA

-507 DAISKVS
+507 DAISKRS
-514 TSLDEARN
+514 SSLDEARSS
-522 GLEAAVVDTSQDLAQ
+522 LDSAVVDTSHDLAQ

-544 GAHPELAGPVAGVE
+544 GTHSELAGPVAAVE
-558 SALGQVKAEIQG
+558 AALAQVKAEIQG

-585 HQALDQALTGIRDQ
+585 HQSLDQALSGVRDQ

-648 NLDYALSIS
+648 NLDYALSIA
-657 RNDPVTAL
+657 RTDPVNAL

-671 HALAAQAAHLAQA
+671 HALAAQAAQLAQA
-684 DVDNFGGY
+684 DVDHFDGY

-698 GGGMFG
+698 RGGMFG

-724 LNGGSGGG
+724 LNGGGGGG

-743 GGDGGG
+743 GGGDFG

>member
-1 MNLLAGTNSD
+1 
-11 VGWELPE
+11 
-18 CLDATAPGPPISFR
+18 
-32 WWHIRLCGRTN
+32 
-43 RCTIE
+43 
-48 SRGIATATCGFTPRV
+48 
-63 GALLHS
+63 
-69 ETTDSSR
+69 
-76 IGVRRAEGLH
+76 
-86 MRSKF
+86 MRSML
-91 KRILAVIGLTGL
+91 KRVLAVIGLTAV
-103 LAAPAGAAWAEDPV
+103 LAAPAAAAWAEDPV
-117 TIPSGTN
+117 TIPSGQN
-124 IVDNASVL
+124 IVDDANVL
-132 GGRKAEVQEAITK
+132 GSRKGEVEDSIQK
-145 LLEDHKYN
+145 LLKDHKYN

-159 DSFTN
+159 KSFEN
-164 PTDPAAW
+164 PADPAAW
-171 AQEVATNKG
+171 GNSVAKQKG
-180 MGRADAILAIAEEG
+180 MGPADVILAIAADQG
-194 KFYFALN
+194 KYYFAPN
-201 STSSIKSKQSAIS
+201 TSSAIYPKRTTIT
-214 QNAVTAN
+214 QNAIAAN
-221 LAGGKKDYAQ
+221 LGGGKRDFAQ

-249 NVPSE
+249 TVPSGA
-254 NGAGT
+254 GAGT
-259 AILVGTGVLAA
+259 AVLVGAGIVAA
-270 GGAGAYLYLRN
+270 GGAGTYLYLRN
-281 KRKKAGQASSA
+281 RRKKAGQASGA
-292 SYGPQGAELDPLAS
+292 GYGPQGAELDPLAGMS
-306 LSVEELR
+306 IEDLR

-326 IKSSEQELMFAQ
+326 IKSSEQELGFAE
-338 AQYGDSAVG
+338 AQYGEAAVG
-347 NFTKALEEAKGHMS
+347 NFTKALQEAKAHMS

-417 QALAT
+417 QALAA
-422 VKAGAREA
+422 VNAGAAEA
-430 DAKIANAEQSLTTLR
+430 DAKIARADQTLAELR
-445 SKYADSALVQVAD
+445 GKYADSALAPVSD
-458 NITQAKERL
+458 NILQAKERL

-472 ATATAEQKLAEGE
+472 ASAAAREKLDAGE
-485 ASLAAVAVRAS
+485 TSLAAVAVRAA

-507 DAISKVS
+507 DAISKVAGN
-514 TSLDEARN
+514 LDAAHQ
-522 GLEAAVVDTSQDLAQ
+522 GLESAVVDTTQDLAQ

-544 GAHPELAGPVAGVE
+544 GAHPELEGPVAGVE
-558 SALGQVKAEIQG
+558 AALARVKGEIQS
-570 GKIDPIATLQRVETA
+570 GKIDPIATLERVESA
-585 HQALDQALTGIRDQ
+585 HQALDQALGGVRDQ

-639 RTRLAESQR
+639 RTRLAEAQR

-671 HALAAQAAHLAQA
+671 HALAAQAAQLAQS
-684 DVDNFGGY
+684 DVDSFGY

-698 GGGMFG
+698 QGYGRGGMFG

-732 WGGGHSDGGGW
+732 WGGGHSDGGW
-743 GGDGGG
+743 GGDSGGGDFG

>member
-1 MNLLAGTNSD
+1 
-11 VGWELPE
+11 
-18 CLDATAPGPPISFR
+18 
-32 WWHIRLCGRTN
+32 
-43 RCTIE
+43 
-48 SRGIATATCGFTPRV
+48 
-63 GALLHS
+63 
-69 ETTDSSR
+69 
-76 IGVRRAEGLH
+76 

-103 LAAPAGAAWAEDPV
+103 LAVPAGAAWAEDPV
-117 TIPSGTN
+117 TIPSGQN
-124 IVDNASVL
+124 IVDNANVL
-132 GGRKAEVQEAITK
+132 GSRKGEVQEAIQK
-145 LLEDHKYN
+145 LLKDDKYN

-159 DSFTN
+159 DRFTN
-164 PTDPAAW
+164 PTVPADW
-171 AQEVATNKG
+171 AAAVATKKG
-180 MGRADAILAIAEEG
+180 MGRSDAILAIAKQDG
-194 KFYFALN
+194 KFSFVLN
-201 STSSIKSKQSAIS
+201 SASPIKAKQGAIS

-221 LAGGKKDYAQ
+221 LAGGNPDFAQ
-231 AAIDTAAAI
+231 AAIDTAGAI
-240 GDAAGGGSG
+240 GDAASGGSG
-249 NVPSE
+249 NVPSGD
-254 NGAGT
+254 GAG
-259 AILVGTGVLAA
+259 AAVLVGTGVVAA
-270 GGAGAYLYLRN
+270 GGAGAYLYFRN
-281 KRKKAGQASSA
+281 KRKKAATQASSA
-292 SYGPQGAELDPLAS
+292 SYGPQGAEVDPLAS

-347 NFTKALEEAKGHMS
+347 NFTRALEEAKGHMT

-375 DTEEQQRSWLGE
+375 DTEEQQRTWLGE
-387 IIRRSEAALASL
+387 IIRRSEAALESL

-417 QALAT
+417 RALAA
-422 VKAGAREA
+422 VNVGAREA
-430 DAKIANAEQSLTTLR
+430 DSKIVSAEQSLTALR
-445 SKYADSALVQVAD
+445 AKYADSALAQVSD
-458 NITQAKERL
+458 NILQAKERL

-472 ATATAEQKLAEGE
+472 ASATAEQKLGEGE
-485 ASLAAVAVRAS
+485 GSLAAVAVRAA
-496 EESLHQTNVLL
+496 EESLHQTNVLI
-507 DAISKVS
+507 DAIAKVS
-514 TSLDEARN
+514 SSLDEARS
-522 GLEAAVVDTSQDLAQ
+522 GLDAAVIDTSQDLAQ

-544 GAHPELAGPVAGVE
+544 GAHPELAGPVAAVE
-558 SALGQVKAEIQG
+558 AALAQVKSEIQG

-585 HQALDQALTGIRDQ
+585 HQSLDQALSGIRDQ

-648 NLDYALSIS
+648 NLDYALSIA
-657 RNDPVTAL
+657 RTDPVTAL

-671 HALAAQAAHLAQA
+671 HALAAQAAQLAQA
-684 DVDNFGGY
+684 DVDHFDGY

-698 GGGMFG
+698 RGGMFG

-724 LNGGSGGG
+724 LNGGGGGG

-743 GGDGGG
+743 GGGDFG

>member
-1 MNLLAGTNSD
+1 MRGGAAAFCDDWLGR
-11 VGWELPE
+11 
-18 CLDATAPGPPISFR
+18 IS
-32 WWHIRLCGRTN
+32 
-43 RCTIE
+43 
-48 SRGIATATCGFTPRV
+48 
-63 GALLHS
+63 
-69 ETTDSSR
+69 
-76 IGVRRAEGLH
+76 RRSAEGLH
-86 MRSKF
+86 MRSNF
-91 KRILAVIGLTGL
+91 KRLLAVIGLAGL
-103 LAAPAGAAWAEDPV
+103 LAVPATSAWAEDPV
-117 TIPSGTN
+117 TIPSGSN
-124 IVDNASVL
+124 IVDNANVL
-132 GGRKAEVQEAITK
+132 GGRKAEVQEAIQK
-145 LLEDHKYN
+145 LLKDHKYN

-164 PTDPAAW
+164 PADPAAW
-171 AQEVATNKG
+171 AQKVATNKS

-194 KFYFALN
+194 KFSFVLN
-201 STSSIKSKQSAIS
+201 SASPIKSKQSNIS

-249 NVPSE
+249 TVSSGD
-254 NGAGT
+254 GAG
-259 AILVGTGVLAA
+259 AAVLVGTGVVVA
-270 GGAGAYLYLRN
+270 GGAGAYLYFRN
-281 KRKKAGQASSA
+281 RRKKAALASSA

-306 LSVEELR
+306 LSVDELR
-313 RKSGSL
+313 KKSGSL
-319 LIEADDA
+319 LIEADNA
-326 IKSSEQELMFAQ
+326 INSSEQELGFAQ
-338 AQYGDSAVG
+338 AQYGDAAVG
-347 NFTKALEEAKGHMS
+347 NFTKALQEAKGHMS

-417 QALAT
+417 QALAA
-422 VKAGAREA
+422 VNAGAQEA
-430 DAKIANAEQSLTTLR
+430 DARIATAEQTLTTLR
-445 SKYADSALVQVAD
+445 AKYADSALVQVSD
-458 NITQAKERL
+458 NIGQAKERL

-472 ATATAEQKLAEGE
+472 ATSTAQDKLASGEG
-485 ASLAAVAVRAS
+485 SLAAVAVRAA
-496 EESLHQTNVLL
+496 EESLHQTKVLI
-507 DAISKVS
+507 DAITKVS
-514 TSLDEARN
+514 GSLDEARN
-522 GLEAAVVDTSQDLAQ
+522 SLEAAVVDTSQDLAQ
-537 ARAMIQS
+537 AKAMIQS

-558 SALGQVKAEIQG
+558 AALAQVKAEIQG
-570 GKIDPIATLQRVETA
+570 GKIDPIATLERVETA
-585 HQALDQALTGIRDQ
+585 HQSLDQSLTGIRDQ

-639 RTRLAESQR
+639 RTRLAEAQR

-671 HALAAQAAHLAQA
+671 HALAAQAAQLAQG
-684 DVDNFGGY
+684 DVDSFGY

-698 GGGMFG
+698 RGGMFG

-743 GGDGGG
+743 GGGDFGGG

>member
-1 MNLLAGTNSD
+1 
-11 VGWELPE
+11 
-18 CLDATAPGPPISFR
+18 
-32 WWHIRLCGRTN
+32 
-43 RCTIE
+43 
-48 SRGIATATCGFTPRV
+48 
-63 GALLHS
+63 
-69 ETTDSSR
+69 
-76 IGVRRAEGLH
+76 

-91 KRILAVIGLTGL
+91 KRFLAVIGLAGL
-103 LAAPAGAAWAEDPV
+103 LAVPAGAAWAEDPV

-124 IVDNASVL
+124 IVDNANVL
-132 GGRKAEVQEAITK
+132 GSRKGEVQDAIQK
-145 LLEDHKYN
+145 LLKDHKYN

-159 DSFTN
+159 KTFTN
-164 PTDPAAW
+164 PTDPAQW
-171 AQEVATNKG
+171 TQKVAELRS
-180 MGRADAILAIAEEG
+180 MGRADAVLAIAVDDG
-194 KFYFALN
+194 KFNFVTN
-201 STSSIKSKQSAIS
+201 SSSPIRSKQANIS

-231 AAIDTAAAI
+231 AAIDTASAI
-240 GDAAGGGSG
+240 GDAANGGSG
-249 NVPSE
+249 NVSSGD
-254 NGAGT
+254 GAG
-259 AILVGTGVLAA
+259 AAVLVGAGVVVA
-270 GGAGAYLYLRN
+270 GGGAYLYYRN
-281 KRKKAGQASSA
+281 RRKKAAAQASTG

-326 IKSSEQELMFAQ
+326 IKSSEQELGFAQ

-347 NFTKALEEAKGHMS
+347 NFTKALEEAKAHMG

-375 DTEEQQRSWLGE
+375 DTEEQQRTWLGE

-417 QALAT
+417 QALAA
-422 VKAGAREA
+422 VNAGARDA
-430 DAKIANAEQSLTTLR
+430 DAKIATAEQSLAAMR
-445 SKYADSALVQVAD
+445 SKYADSALTQVSD
-458 NITQAKERL
+458 NIVQAKERL

-472 ATATAEQKLAEGE
+472 ASATAQQKLDGGE
-485 ASLAAVAVRAS
+485 QSLAAVAVRAA

-507 DAISKVS
+507 DAISKLS
-514 TSLDEARN
+514 ASLDEARN
-522 GLEAAVVDTSQDLAQ
+522 SVETAVVDTAQDLAQ
-537 ARAMIQS
+537 AKAMIQA
-544 GAHPELAGPVAGVE
+544 GTHAELAGPVAAVE
-558 SALGQVKAEIQG
+558 AALAQVKNEIQA
-570 GKIDPIATLQRVETA
+570 GKIDPAATLQRVESA
-585 HQALDQALTGIRDQ
+585 HQTLDQALTGIRDQ

-648 NLDYALSIS
+648 NLDYALSIA
-657 RNDPVTAL
+657 RTDPVTAL

-671 HALAAQAAHLAQA
+671 HALAAQAAQLAQA
-684 DVDNFGGY
+684 DVDHFDGY
-692 ANQGYG
+692 ANQGFG
-698 GGGMFG
+698 RGGMFG

-724 LNGGSGGG
+724 LNGGHGG
-732 WGGGHSDGGGW
+732 WGGGGGW
-743 GGDGGG
+743 GGDSGGG
-749 GGDFGGGDFGGGDS
+749 GGWGGDSGGFGGGDFGGGDS

>member
-1 MNLLAGTNSD
+1 
-11 VGWELPE
+11 
-18 CLDATAPGPPISFR
+18 
-32 WWHIRLCGRTN
+32 
-43 RCTIE
+43 
-48 SRGIATATCGFTPRV
+48 
-63 GALLHS
+63 
-69 ETTDSSR
+69 
-76 IGVRRAEGLH
+76 

-91 KRILAVIGLTGL
+91 KRILAVIGLTAF
-103 LAAPAGAAWAEDPV
+103 LAIPAGAAWAEDPV
-117 TIPSGTN
+117 TIPSGQN
-124 IVDNASVL
+124 VVDKAGVL
-132 GGRKAEVQEAITK
+132 GGRSGEVQEAIQK
-145 LLEDHKYN
+145 LLKDHKYN

-159 DSFTN
+159 DTFEN
-164 PTDPAAW
+164 PADPKAW
-171 AQEVATNKG
+171 SQQVATTKG
-180 MGRADAILAIAEEG
+180 MGRADVILAMSDDG
-194 KFYFALN
+194 KYYFSPN
-201 STSSIKSKQSAIS
+201 SASPIYSKTSNIS
-214 QNAVTAN
+214 QNAIVAN
-221 LAGGKKDYAQ
+221 LAGGKRDFAQ
-231 AAIDTAAAI
+231 AAIDTALAV

-249 NVPSE
+249 NVPSD
-254 NGAGT
+254 NGAG
-259 AILVGTGVLAA
+259 AAVLVGTGVVAA
-270 GGAGAYLYLRN
+270 GGAGAYLYFRN
-281 KRKKAGQASSA
+281 KRRKAAGQAGTA
-292 SYGPQGAELDPLAS
+292 GYGQQAGHADPLAS

-326 IKSSEQELMFAQ
+326 IKSSEQELGFAQ

-347 NFTKALEEAKGHMS
+347 NFTKALQEAKAHLS

-375 DTEEQQRSWLGE
+375 DTEEQQRAWLGE

-422 VKAGAREA
+422 VSAGARDA
-430 DAKIANAEQSLTTLR
+430 DAKIANAEQTLTELR
-445 SKYADSALVQVAD
+445 SKYAESALTQVSD
-458 NITQAKERL
+458 NILQAKERL

-472 ATATAEQKLAEGE
+472 ARATAQQKLDEGE
-485 ASLAAVAVRAS
+485 SSLAAVAVRAA

-507 DAISKVS
+507 DAITKVAAN
-514 TSLDEARN
+514 LDEARGN
-522 GLEAAVVDTSQDLAQ
+522 LENAVVDTSQDLAQ

-558 SALGQVKAEIQG
+558 SALAQVKAEIQG

-585 HQALDQALTGIRDQ
+585 HQSLDQALTGIRDQ

-657 RNDPVTAL
+657 RTDPVTAL

-671 HALAAQAAHLAQA
+671 HALAAQAAQLAQA
-684 DVDNFGGY
+684 DVDHFGGY

-698 GGGMFG
+698 RGGMFG

-724 LNGGSGGG
+724 LHGGGGGG

-743 GGDGGG
+743 GGDFG

>member
-1 MNLLAGTNSD
+1 
-11 VGWELPE
+11 
-18 CLDATAPGPPISFR
+18 
-32 WWHIRLCGRTN
+32 
-43 RCTIE
+43 
-48 SRGIATATCGFTPRV
+48 
-63 GALLHS
+63 
-69 ETTDSSR
+69 
-76 IGVRRAEGLH
+76 

-91 KRILAVIGLTGL
+91 KRILAVIGLAGL
-103 LAAPAGAAWAEDPV
+103 LAVPAGAAWAEDPV
-117 TIPSGTN
+117 SIPSGTN
-124 IVDNASVL
+124 IVDDANVL
-132 GGRKAEVQEAITK
+132 GSRKGEVQDAIQK
-145 LLEDHKYN
+145 LLKDHKYN

-159 DSFTN
+159 KSFEN
-164 PTDPAAW
+164 PADPAGWSQA
-171 AQEVATNKG
+171 VAKAKN
-180 MGRADAILAIAEEG
+180 MGKADAILAIASEQG
-194 KFYFALN
+194 AYYFSPN
-201 STSSIKSKQSAIS
+201 STSAIYSKRSNIT
-214 QNAVTAN
+214 QNAVAAN
-221 LAGGKKDYAQ
+221 LGAGKRDFAQ
-231 AAIDTAAAI
+231 AAIDTASAI

-249 NVPSE
+249 SVKSGD
-254 NGAGT
+254 GAG
-259 AILVGTGVLAA
+259 AGILVGAGVVVA
-270 GGAGAYLYLRN
+270 GGGAYLYYRN
-281 KRKKAGQASSA
+281 RRKKAAGQVASSG

-326 IKSSEQELMFAQ
+326 IKSSEQELGFAQ

-347 NFTKALEEAKGHMS
+347 NFTRALAEAKAHMT

-375 DTEEQQRSWLGE
+375 DTEEQQRTWLGE

-417 QALAT
+417 QALAGIN
-422 VKAGAREA
+422 AGAREA
-430 DAKIANAEQSLTTLR
+430 DTKIASAEQSLATMR
-445 SKYADSALVQVAD
+445 SKYSDSALTQVSD
-458 NITQAKERL
+458 NIVQAKERL

-472 ATATAEQKLAEGE
+472 ASGTAQQKLAEGE
-485 ASLAAVAVRAS
+485 SSLAAVAVRAA

-507 DAISKVS
+507 DAIAKVA
-514 TSLDEARN
+514 TNLDEARN
-522 GLEAAVVDTSQDLAQ
+522 SLEAAVVDTSQDLAQ
-537 ARAMIQS
+537 AKAMIQS
-544 GAHPELAGPVAGVE
+544 GSHAELAGPVAAVE
-558 SALGQVKAEIQG
+558 AALAQVKTEIQG

-585 HQALDQALTGIRDQ
+585 HQSLDQALGGIRDQ

-648 NLDYALSIS
+648 NLDYALSIA
-657 RNDPVTAL
+657 RTDPVTAL

-671 HALAAQAAHLAQA
+671 HALAAQAAQLAQA
-684 DVDNFGGY
+684 DVEHFDGY
-692 ANQGYG
+692 ANQGFG
-698 GGGMFG
+698 RGGMFG

-724 LNGGSGGG
+724 LNGGHGG
-732 WGGGHSDGGGW
+732 WGGGGGWGDGGGGGGF
-743 GGDGGG
+743 GGDGGGFG

>member
-1 MNLLAGTNSD
+1 
-11 VGWELPE
+11 
-18 CLDATAPGPPISFR
+18 
-32 WWHIRLCGRTN
+32 
-43 RCTIE
+43 
-48 SRGIATATCGFTPRV
+48 
-63 GALLHS
+63 
-69 ETTDSSR
+69 
-76 IGVRRAEGLH
+76 
-86 MRSKF
+86 MRSNF
-91 KRILAVIGLTGL
+91 KRLLAVIGLAGL
-103 LAAPAGAAWAEDPV
+103 LAVPATSAWANDPV

-124 IVDNASVL
+124 IVDNANVL
-132 GGRKAEVQEAITK
+132 GGRKAEVQEAIQK
-145 LLEDHKYN
+145 LLKDHKYN

-164 PTDPAAW
+164 PADPAAW
-171 AQEVATNKG
+171 AQDVATKKS
-180 MGRADAILAIAEEG
+180 MGRADAVLAIATEG
-194 KFYFALN
+194 KFSFTLN
-201 STSSIKSKQSAIS
+201 SASPIKSKQSNIS

-231 AAIDTAAAI
+231 AAIDTAGAI

-249 NVPSE
+249 NVPSGD
-254 NGAGT
+254 GAG
-259 AILVGTGVLAA
+259 AAVLVGTGVVVA

-281 KRKKAGQASSA
+281 RRKKAAVASSA

-306 LSVEELR
+306 LSVDELR
-313 RKSGSL
+313 KKSGSL
-319 LIEADDA
+319 LIEADNA
-326 IKSSEQELMFAQ
+326 INSSEQELGFAQ
-338 AQYGDSAVG
+338 AQYGDAAVG
-347 NFTKALEEAKGHMS
+347 NFTKALQEAKGHMS

-417 QALAT
+417 QALAA
-422 VKAGAREA
+422 VNAGAQEA
-430 DAKIANAEQSLTTLR
+430 DARIATAEQTLTTLR
-445 SKYADSALVQVAD
+445 AKYADSALVQVSD
-458 NITQAKERL
+458 NIGQAKERL

-472 ATATAEQKLAEGE
+472 ASSTARDKLAAGEG
-485 ASLAAVAVRAS
+485 SLAAVAVRAA
-496 EESLHQTNVLL
+496 EESLHQTKVLL
-507 DAISKVS
+507 EAITKVS
-514 TSLDEARN
+514 GNLDEARN
-522 GLEAAVVDTSQDLAQ
+522 SLEAAVVDTSQDLAQ
-537 ARAMIQS
+537 AKAMIQS

-558 SALGQVKAEIQG
+558 AALAQVKAEIQG
-570 GKIDPIATLQRVETA
+570 GKIDPIATLERVETA
-585 HQALDQALTGIRDQ
+585 HQSLDQSLTGIRDQ

-639 RTRLAESQR
+639 RTRLAEAQR

-671 HALAAQAAHLAQA
+671 HALAAQAAQLAQG
-684 DVDNFGGY
+684 DVDSFGY

-698 GGGMFG
+698 RGGMFG

-743 GGDGGG
+743 GGGDFGGG

>member
-1 MNLLAGTNSD
+1 
-11 VGWELPE
+11 
-18 CLDATAPGPPISFR
+18 
-32 WWHIRLCGRTN
+32 
-43 RCTIE
+43 
-48 SRGIATATCGFTPRV
+48 
-63 GALLHS
+63 
-69 ETTDSSR
+69 
-76 IGVRRAEGLH
+76 

-91 KRILAVIGLTGL
+91 KRILAVIGLAGL
-103 LAAPAGAAWAEDPV
+103 LAVPAGAAWAEDPV
-117 TIPSGTN
+117 TLDP
-124 IVDNASVL
+124 ASKIADKANVL
-132 GGRKAEVQEAITK
+132 GSKKADVEAAIKK
-145 LLEDHKYN
+145 LGTDHQMN
-153 LYVVTV
+153 LYVVYVKT
-159 DSFTN
+159 FTN
-164 PTDPAAW
+164 PSVPSEWAAK
-171 AQEVATNKG
+171 VATTAQLSKNS
-180 MGRADAILAIAEEG
+180 MLLAVATDSR
-194 KFYFALN
+194 KYQLSKPDN
-201 STSSIKSKQSAIS
+201 STISDAKRETIIKS
-214 QNAVTAN
+214 AVDPQ
-221 LAGGKKDYAQ
+221 LRSGDYAQ

-249 NVPSE
+249 TVPSGA
-254 NGAGT
+254 GAGT
-259 AILVGTGVLAA
+259 AVLVGTGVVVA
-270 GGAGAYLYLRN
+270 GGAGAYLYFRN
-281 KRKKAGQASSA
+281 RRKKAALASSA

-306 LSVEELR
+306 LSVEDLR

-319 LIEADDA
+319 IIEADDA

-338 AQYGDSAVG
+338 AQYGDAAVG
-347 NFTKALEEAKGHMS
+347 NFTKALAEAQAHMS

-387 IIRRSEAALASL
+387 IIRCSEAALASL

-417 QALAT
+417 QALAA
-422 VKAGAREA
+422 VSAGAQEA
-430 DAKIANAEQSLTTLR
+430 DAKIANAEQSLATLR
-445 SKYADSALVQVAD
+445 SKYADSALVQVSD
-458 NITQAKERL
+458 NISQAKERL

-472 ATATAEQKLAEGE
+472 ATATAQEKLAAGE
-485 ASLAAVAVRAS
+485 SSLAAVAVRAS

-507 DAISKVS
+507 DAIAKVS
-514 TSLDEARN
+514 SSLDEARS
-522 GLEAAVVDTSQDLAQ
+522 GLEAAVVETSQDLAQ
-537 ARAMIQS
+537 AKAMIQS

-558 SALGQVKAEIQG
+558 AALGQVRAEIQG

-585 HQALDQALTGIRDQ
+585 HQALDQGLTGIRDQ

-671 HALAAQAAHLAQA
+671 HALAAQAAQLAQA

-698 GGGMFG
+698 GGGMF

-743 GGDGGG
+743 GGGDGGGFGGDSGGGWGGDSG
-749 GGDFGGGDFGGGDS
+749 GGDF
-763 GSF
+763 

>member
-1 MNLLAGTNSD
+1 
-11 VGWELPE
+11 
-18 CLDATAPGPPISFR
+18 
-32 WWHIRLCGRTN
+32 
-43 RCTIE
+43 
-48 SRGIATATCGFTPRV
+48 
-63 GALLHS
+63 
-69 ETTDSSR
+69 
-76 IGVRRAEGLH
+76 

-91 KRILAVIGLTGL
+91 KRILAVIGLAGM
-103 LAAPAGAAWAEDPV
+103 LAVPAAAAWAEDPV

-124 IVDNASVL
+124 IVDNANVL
-132 GGRKAEVQEAITK
+132 GSRKGEVQDAIQT
-145 LLEDHKYN
+145 LLKDHKYN

-159 DSFTN
+159 NSFTS
-164 PTDPAAW
+164 PTVPADW
-171 AQEVATNKG
+171 AAAVATNKG
-180 MGRADAILAIAEEG
+180 MGRSDAILAIAKDDG
-194 KFYFALN
+194 KFSFVLN
-201 STSSIKSKQSAIS
+201 SASPIKSKQGAIS

-221 LAGGKKDYAQ
+221 LAGGKRDFAQ

-249 NVPSE
+249 NVPSGD
-254 NGAGT
+254 GAG
-259 AILVGTGVLAA
+259 ASLLVGTGVVAA
-270 GGAGAYLYLRN
+270 GGAGAYLYFRN
-281 KRKKAGQASSA
+281 KRRKAAQASSA
-292 SYGPQGAELDPLAS
+292 SYGPQGTELDPLAS

-319 LIEADDA
+319 IIEADDA
-326 IKSSEQELMFAQ
+326 IKSSEQELGFAQ
-338 AQYGDSAVG
+338 AQYGDAAVG
-347 NFTKALEEAKGHMS
+347 NFTKALAEAKAHMT

-417 QALAT
+417 QALAAVST
-422 VKAGAREA
+422 GAHEA
-430 DAKIANAEQSLTTLR
+430 DAKIASAEQSLMALR
-445 SKYADSALVQVAD
+445 AKYADSALGQVAD

-472 ATATAEQKLAEGE
+472 ATATAQAKLTAGEG
-485 ASLAAVAVRAS
+485 SLAAVAVRAS

-507 DAISKVS
+507 DAIAKVS
-514 TSLDEARN
+514 AILDEARN
-522 GLEAAVVDTSQDLAQ
+522 GLEAAVVETSQDLAQ
-537 ARAMIQS
+537 AKAMIQS
-544 GAHPELAGPVAGVE
+544 GEHPELAGPVAGVE
-558 SALGQVKAEIQG
+558 AALGQVKAEIQG
-570 GKIDPIATLQRVETA
+570 GKIDPLATLQRVETA
-585 HQALDQALTGIRDQ
+585 HQALDQSLTGIRNQQDQ
-599 QEQARRAQASLQQT
+599 SRRAQASLQQT

-671 HALAAQAAHLAQA
+671 HALAAQAAQLAQA
-684 DVDNFGGY
+684 DVDSFGGY
-692 ANQGYG
+692 ANQGFG

-704 GGGGG
+704 GRGGGG

-732 WGGGHSDGGGW
+732 WGGGHSDGGGGW
-743 GGDGGG
+743 GGDSGGG
-749 GGDFGGGDFGGGDS
+749 FGGGDFGGGDS